1 MIPRK
6 VMIPDWHYQPE
17 FTFDK
22 PSDPASWQKQS
33 PGLNVA
39 FGTTDEL
46 YLRSEVPQ
54 LTGVS
59 SAWEATGWK
68 GERLNAQVLDLVS

>member
-1 MIPRK
+1 
-6 VMIPDWHYQPE
+6 MIPDWHYQPE

-33 PGLNVA
+33 SALNVA

-54 LTGVS
+54 LTRDFFFMGGNRMERRKTECPGARMVS
-59 SAWEATGWK
+59 
-68 GERLNAQVLDLVS
+68 